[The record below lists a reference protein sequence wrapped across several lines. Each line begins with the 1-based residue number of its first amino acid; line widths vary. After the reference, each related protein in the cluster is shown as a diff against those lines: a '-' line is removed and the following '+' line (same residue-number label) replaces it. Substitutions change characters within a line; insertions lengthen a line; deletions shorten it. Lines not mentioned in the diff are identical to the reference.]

1 MLLDMTIANFKSVRG
16 EQTISFEAVRD
27 NRFSESKV
35 VSVTDK
41 LKLIKS
47 AAIIGPNGAGKSSFI
62 RALEALKSIA
72 TASEETENPLV
83 ILSGTSFAYSEEKDQ
98 PATIIIRTILGNDE
112 ESGDPVIGTYTLV
125 ADRTKIYEE
134 SLYHNV
140 GRSKRRMFERTLKED
155 ALALADAELT
165 YTYRWGKYYRG
176 DKKRLVNKVDEKH
189 TFLQASAE
197 KGSETSNLFYSWLVD
212 RLHLLPMGVSN
223 LSERYLI
230 QMLEEHPGWVSQLI
244 NFLWSV
250 DITDI
255 RDIRVKDGR
264 VIFVHTNVTQHYAS
278 YFSLESLSLRRLC
291 LIGVAFFESFTKGKT
306 IVIDDFGMLLHPDV
320 LTHIVEIFEANNDI
334 NGSQMLVV
342 DCNPSL
348 LKPGLLRRDGVYF
361 AQKDSES
368 ATVYTSLANYRYS
381 KAKDRTQVQ
390 YMNGAFGALPILSE
404 FSYDRES
411 AQDKE

>member
-1 MLLDMTIANFKSVRG
+1 
-16 EQTISFEAVRD
+16 RD
-27 NRFSESKV
+27 NRFSDSKV
-35 VSVTDK
+35 VSVTEK

-62 RALEALKSIA
+62 RALEALKAIV
-72 TASEETENPLV
+72 TADEETENPLA
-83 ILSGTSFAYSEEKDQ
+83 ILSGTSFAYSEEKNQ
-98 PATIIIRTILGNDE
+98 PATIIIRTILGTDE
-112 ESGDPVIGTYTLV
+112 ESGDPIIGVYTLV
-125 ADRTKIYEE
+125 ADRFRIFEE
-134 SLYHNV
+134 SLQHMV
-140 GRSKRRMFERTLKED
+140 GRSRRRIFSRTLKED
-155 ALALADAELT
+155 ALALGDDELT
-165 YTYRWGKYYRG
+165 YTYRWGKHYRG
-176 DKKRLVNKVDEKH
+176 DKKRLVSKIDEKH
-189 TFLQASAE
+189 TFLQASVA
-197 KGSETSNLFYSWLVD
+197 KGSETTSLFYSWIVN

-230 QMLEEHPGWVSQLI
+230 EMIEAHPGWVPQLI
-244 NFLWSV
+244 DFLWSV

-264 VIFVHTNVTQHYAS
+264 LIFVHTNVTQHYAS

-291 LIGVAFFESFTKGKT
+291 LIGIAFFESFTKGKT
-306 IVIDDFGMLLHPDV
+306 LIIDDFGMLLHPYV

-348 LKPGLLRRDGVYF
+348 LKPGLMRRDGVYF

-368 ATVYTSLANYRYS
+368 ATTYTSLANYRYS
-381 KAKDRTQVQ
+381 KANDKTQLQ
-390 YMNGAFGALPILSE
+390 YMSGAFGALPILSE

-411 AQDKE
+411 AHDKE

>member
-176 DKKRLVNKVDEKH
+176 DKKRLSPMKVC
-189 TFLQASAE
+189 F
-197 KGSETSNLFYSWLVD
+197 G
-212 RLHLLPMGVSN
+212 GN
-223 LSERYLI
+223 LS
-230 QMLEEHPGWVSQLI
+230 G
-244 NFLWSV
+244 
-250 DITDI
+250 
-255 RDIRVKDGR
+255 
-264 VIFVHTNVTQHYAS
+264 
-278 YFSLESLSLRRLC
+278 
-291 LIGVAFFESFTKGKT
+291 
-306 IVIDDFGMLLHPDV
+306 
-320 LTHIVEIFEANNDI
+320 
-334 NGSQMLVV
+334 
-342 DCNPSL
+342 
-348 LKPGLLRRDGVYF
+348 
-361 AQKDSES
+361 
-368 ATVYTSLANYRYS
+368 
-381 KAKDRTQVQ
+381 DRNAGNT
-390 YMNGAFGALPILSE
+390 GA
-404 FSYDRES
+404 
-411 AQDKE
+411 